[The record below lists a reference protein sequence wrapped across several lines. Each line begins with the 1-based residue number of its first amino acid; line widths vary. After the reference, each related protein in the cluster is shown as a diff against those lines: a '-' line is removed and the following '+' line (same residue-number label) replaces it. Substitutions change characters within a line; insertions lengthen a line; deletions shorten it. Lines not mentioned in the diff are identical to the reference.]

1 MLGRNW
7 ILLIVTSATFATSLG
22 FNKVIVAEIGPFTL
36 AFLRTFL
43 ALPLLLAILPLLG
56 ANKQHILKAI
66 RPALLAGLLLVAI
79 PFTAIAY
86 GQQTIASGL
95 GGILYASMP
104 LFTIIFANFLIED
117 ESITAIKILGVL
129 IGMVGVVT
137 AIGPEILIGGVGHNI
152 KGELVTLIAPLSYAL
167 GTVYLRRHRDLHPI
181 ALFSAMFIVAT
192 LAMLPV
198 IFMLEDP
205 LLMRPSKGGLL
216 ALAGLAT
223 IGTALP
229 AVLNY
234 LLIQRA
240 GATNASLSMF
250 FTPLFAIVYGAI
262 LLNERLP
269 TQSLLGL
276 CLIIIGSLIVT
287 RMNKMKLSFLSSR

>member
-7 ILLIVTSATFATSLG
+7 ILLMVTSASFATSLG
-22 FNKVIVAEIGPFTL
+22 FNKVIVVEIGPFTL
-36 AFLRTFL
+36 AFLRTVL

-56 ANKQHILKAI
+56 ANKQHIFQAI

-79 PFTAIAY
+79 PFTAISY

-104 LFTIIFANFLIED
+104 LFTIVFANFMIED
-117 ESITAIKILGVL
+117 ERITAIKIIGIL
-129 IGMVGVVT
+129 IGMVGVAI
-137 AIGPEILIGGVGHNI
+137 AIGPGILINGIGHNV

-167 GTVYLRRHRDLHPI
+167 GTVYLRRHRNLHPV
-181 ALFSAMFIVAT
+181 ALFSAMFIVAS
-192 LAMLPV
+192 LVMLPV
-198 IFMLEDP
+198 IFLLEEP
-205 LLMRPSKGGLL
+205 LLMRPSNGSLV

-223 IGTALP
+223 VGTALP

-250 FTPLFAIVYGAI
+250 FTPLFAIVYGAF
-262 LLNERLP
+262 LLGERLP
-269 TQSLLGL
+269 PQALFGL
-276 CLIIIGSLIVT
+276 VLIILGSVIVT
-287 RMNKMKLSFLSSR
+287 RLAG

>member
-7 ILLIVTSATFATSLG
+7 ILLMVTSASFATSLT
-22 FNKVIVAEIGPFTL
+22 FNKVIVVEIGPFTL
-36 AFLRTFL
+36 AFLRTLL

-56 ANKQHILKAI
+56 ATKQHIFQAI

-79 PFTAIAY
+79 PFTAISY

-104 LFTIIFANFLIED
+104 LFTIVFANFMIED
-117 ESITAIKILGVL
+117 EKITAIKIVGIL
-129 IGMVGVVT
+129 IGMVGVAI
-137 AIGPEILIGGVGHNI
+137 AIGPDILINGIGHNV

-167 GTVYLRRHRDLHPI
+167 GTVYLRRHRNLHPV

-192 LAMLPV
+192 LVMLPV
-198 IFMLEDP
+198 IFLLEEP
-205 LLMRPSKGGLL
+205 LLMRPSNGSLV

-223 IGTALP
+223 VGTALP
-229 AVLNY
+229 AVLSY

-250 FTPLFAIVYGAI
+250 FTPLFAIIYGTF
-262 LLNERLP
+262 LLGERLP
-269 TQSLLGL
+269 PQALLGL
-276 CLIIIGSLIVT
+276 VLIILGSIIVT
-287 RMNKMKLSFLSSR
+287 RLKN

>member
-7 ILLIVTSATFATSLG
+7 ILVMVTSASFATSLG
-22 FNKVIVAEIGPFTL
+22 FNKVIVVEIGPFTL
-36 AFLRTFL
+36 AFLRTIL

-56 ANKQHILKAI
+56 ANKQHMLQAI

-79 PFTAIAY
+79 PFTAISY

-104 LFTIIFANFLIED
+104 LFTILFANFMFED
-117 ESITAIKILGVL
+117 ERITAIKFIGIL
-129 IGMVGVVT
+129 IGMVGVAV
-137 AIGPEILIGGVGHNI
+137 AIGPEILINGIGNNVE
-152 KGELVTLIAPLSYAL
+152 GELVTLIAPLSYAL
-167 GTVYLRRHRDLHPI
+167 GTVYLRRHRNLHPI
-181 ALFSAMFIVAT
+181 ALFSVMFIVAA
-192 LAMLPV
+192 LVMLPV
-198 IFMLEDP
+198 IFLLEEP
-205 LLMRPSKGGLL
+205 LLMRPSNGILV

-223 IGTALP
+223 VGTALP

-250 FTPLFAIVYGAI
+250 FTPLFAIIYGAF
-262 LLNERLP
+262 LLGERLP
-269 TQSLLGL
+269 SQALVGLGL
-276 CLIIIGSLIVT
+276 IILGSIIVT
-287 RMNKMKLSFLSSR
+287 RLKN

>member
-1 MLGRNW
+1 M
-7 ILLIVTSATFATSLG
+7 VTSASFSTSLT
-22 FNKVIVAEIGPFTL
+22 FNKVIVVEIGPFTL
-36 AFLRTFL
+36 AFLRTLL

-56 ANKQHILKAI
+56 ANKQHILQAI

-79 PFTAIAY
+79 PFTAISY

-104 LFTIIFANFLIED
+104 LLTIVFANFMIED
-117 ESITAIKILGVL
+117 EKITAIKIIGIL
-129 IGMVGVVT
+129 IGMVGVAI
-137 AIGPEILIGGVGHNI
+137 AIGPDILINGIGHNV

-167 GTVYLRRHRDLHPI
+167 GTVYLRRHRNLHPV

-192 LAMLPV
+192 LVMLPV
-198 IFMLEDP
+198 IFLLEEP
-205 LLMRPSKGGLL
+205 LLMRPSNGSLV

-223 IGTALP
+223 VGTALP
-229 AVLNY
+229 AVLSY

-250 FTPLFAIVYGAI
+250 FTPLFAIVYGAF
-262 LLNERLP
+262 LLGERLP
-269 TQSLLGL
+269 PQALFGL
-276 CLIIIGSLIVT
+276 VLIILGSVIVT
-287 RMNKMKLSFLSSR
+287 RLKNWPGKSG

>member
-7 ILLIVTSATFATSLG
+7 ILLMVTSASFATSLG
-22 FNKVIVAEIGPFTL
+22 FNKVIVVEIGPFTL
-36 AFLRTFL
+36 AFLRTIL

-56 ANKQHILKAI
+56 ANKQHMLQAI

-79 PFTAIAY
+79 PFTAISY

-104 LFTIIFANFLIED
+104 LFTILFANFMFED
-117 ESITAIKILGVL
+117 ERITAIKFIGIL
-129 IGMVGVVT
+129 IGMVGVAV
-137 AIGPEILIGGVGHNI
+137 AIGPEILINGIGNNVE
-152 KGELVTLIAPLSYAL
+152 GELVTLIAPLSYAL
-167 GTVYLRRHRDLHPI
+167 GTVYLRRHRNLHPI
-181 ALFSAMFIVAT
+181 ALFSVMFIVAA
-192 LAMLPV
+192 LVMLPV
-198 IFMLEDP
+198 IFLLEEP
-205 LLMRPSKGGLL
+205 LLMRPSNGILV

-223 IGTALP
+223 VGTALP

-250 FTPLFAIVYGAI
+250 FTPLFAIIYGAF
-262 LLNERLP
+262 LLGERLP
-269 TQSLLGL
+269 SQALVGLGL
-276 CLIIIGSLIVT
+276 IILGSIIVT
-287 RMNKMKLSFLSSR
+287 RLKN

>member
-1 MLGRNW
+1 M
-7 ILLIVTSATFATSLG
+7 VTSASFATSLT
-22 FNKVIVAEIGPFTL
+22 FNKVIVLEIGPFTL
-36 AFLRTFL
+36 AFLRTVL

-56 ANKQHILKAI
+56 ANKQHTLQAI

-79 PFTAIAY
+79 PFTAISY

-104 LFTIIFANFLIED
+104 LFTIVFANFMIED
-117 ESITAIKILGVL
+117 ERITAIKIIGILVGMGGVA
-129 IGMVGVVT
+129 I
-137 AIGPEILIGGVGHNI
+137 AIGPGILINGIGHNV

-167 GTVYLRRHRDLHPI
+167 GTVYLRRHRNLHPV
-181 ALFSAMFIVAT
+181 ALFSAMFIVAS
-192 LAMLPV
+192 LVMLPV
-198 IFMLEDP
+198 IFLLEEP
-205 LLMRPSKGGLL
+205 LLMRPSNGSLV

-223 IGTALP
+223 VGTALP

-250 FTPLFAIVYGAI
+250 FTPLFAIAYGAF
-262 LLNERLP
+262 LLGERLP
-269 TQSLLGL
+269 PQALCGL
-276 CLIIIGSLIVT
+276 VLIILGSVIVT
-287 RMNKMKLSFLSSR
+287 RLKNWPGKSG

>member
-1 MLGRNW
+1 M
-7 ILLIVTSATFATSLG
+7 VTSASFATSLT
-22 FNKVIVAEIGPFTL
+22 FNKVIVVEIGPFTL
-36 AFLRTFL
+36 AFLRTLL

-56 ANKQHILKAI
+56 ATKQHIFQAI

-79 PFTAIAY
+79 PFTAISY

-104 LFTIIFANFLIED
+104 LFTIVFANFMIED
-117 ESITAIKILGVL
+117 EKITAIKIVGIL
-129 IGMVGVVT
+129 IGMVGVAI
-137 AIGPEILIGGVGHNI
+137 AIGPDILINGIGHNV

-167 GTVYLRRHRDLHPI
+167 GTVYLRRHRNLHPV

-192 LAMLPV
+192 LVMLPV
-198 IFMLEDP
+198 IFLLEEP
-205 LLMRPSKGGLL
+205 LLMRPSNGSLV

-223 IGTALP
+223 VGTALP
-229 AVLNY
+229 AVLSY

-250 FTPLFAIVYGAI
+250 FTPLFAIIYGTF
-262 LLNERLP
+262 LLGERLP
-269 TQSLLGL
+269 PQALLGL
-276 CLIIIGSLIVT
+276 VLIILGSIIVT
-287 RMNKMKLSFLSSR
+287 RLKN

>member
-1 MLGRNW
+1 M
-7 ILLIVTSATFATSLG
+7 VTSASFATSLT
-22 FNKVIVAEIGPFTL
+22 FNKVIVVEIGPFTL
-36 AFLRTFL
+36 AFLRTLL

-56 ANKQHILKAI
+56 ANKQHILQAI

-79 PFTAIAY
+79 PFTAISY

-104 LFTIIFANFLIED
+104 LFTIVFANFMIED
-117 ESITAIKILGVL
+117 EKITAIKIIGIL
-129 IGMVGVVT
+129 IGMVGVAI
-137 AIGPEILIGGVGHNI
+137 AIGPDILINGIGHNV

-167 GTVYLRRHRDLHPI
+167 GTVYLRRHRNLHPV

-192 LAMLPV
+192 LVMLPV
-198 IFMLEDP
+198 IFLLEEP
-205 LLMRPSKGGLL
+205 LLMRPSNGSLA

-223 IGTALP
+223 VGTALP
-229 AVLNY
+229 AVLSY

-250 FTPLFAIVYGAI
+250 FTPLFAIVYGAF
-262 LLNERLP
+262 LLGERLP
-269 TQSLLGL
+269 PQALFGL
-276 CLIIIGSLIVT
+276 VLIILGSVIVT
-287 RMNKMKLSFLSSR
+287 RLKNWPGKSG